1 MKAKML
7 RSIAIGLGLVLGAGG
22 LAACDKPK
30 EEDCRKAIENIRR
43 LMGTDKLS
51 AASGANDIESSVRR
65 CRGNSNKKS
74 VQCAIAAQTVD
85 DLKKCGLLPED
96 ETPFGGKG
104 SGSASGSASG
114 STGSASGSGS
124 AGSASAAPGS
134 ASGTGSAK

>member
-7 RSIAIGLGLVLGAGG
+7 RSIAIGLGLALGSGG

-51 AASGANDIESSVRR
+51 TGAGANDLEGSVRR

-74 VQCAIAAQTVD
+74 VGCAIAAQTVE
-85 DLKKCGLLPED
+85 DLKKCGLLPD
-96 ETPFGGKG
+96 DSSPFGGSG
-104 SGSASGSASG
+104 SGSASGSAPA
-114 STGSASGSGS
+114 GSASGAPGSG
-124 AGSASAAPGS
+124 SAAPGS